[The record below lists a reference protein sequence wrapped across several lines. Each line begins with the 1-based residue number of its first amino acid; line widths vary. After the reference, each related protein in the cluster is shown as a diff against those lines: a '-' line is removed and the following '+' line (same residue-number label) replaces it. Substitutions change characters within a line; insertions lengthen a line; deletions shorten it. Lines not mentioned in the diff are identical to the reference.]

1 VTQLNS
7 ATCSS
12 VSCKKSEAEKANV
25 RKANADTGIETH
37 ISKNGGMSASSRSW
51 PCPQWGSEP
60 SDEKNHD

>member
-1 VTQLNS
+1 MQLDS
-7 ATCSS
+7 GTCSS

-25 RKANADTGIETH
+25 TMRTPTRVLKH